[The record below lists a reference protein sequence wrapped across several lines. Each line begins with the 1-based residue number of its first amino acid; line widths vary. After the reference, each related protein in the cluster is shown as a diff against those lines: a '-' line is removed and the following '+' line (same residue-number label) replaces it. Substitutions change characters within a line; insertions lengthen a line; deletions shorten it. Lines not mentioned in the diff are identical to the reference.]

1 MHNIIRLS
9 SVLVLVAM
17 LSAALLTG
25 LHNLTEPVIRE
36 REEREYIEALE
47 KFFPDLDNFESETV
61 DGESFDLVY
70 DQEGELLGIM
80 ATVSTQ
86 GYDGTIRYNLAVDDE
101 GIIKGIIVTSHS
113 ETPGIGDV
121 ITTSDFQEQFIGKGY
136 DDQIQDGEDVD
147 AVSGATESTAA
158 MIGSIRRTVVTIGE
172 HFLGKEGASS
182 DIPSVEDGVYHG
194 SAEGTRG
201 TLTVEVEISE
211 GRLERIEVIEQN
223 ETDAYFVESYPLIP
237 EKIVEEQSLNVDTQT
252 GATLSAERIIFA
264 VENALKSTPVEEGS
278 GGDGTVE

>member
-158 MIGSIRRTVVTIGE
+158 MIGSIRRTVVNIGE
-172 HFLGKEGASS
+172 HFLGKEVASS

>member
-1 MHNIIRLS
+1 VHNIIRLS

-158 MIGSIRRTVVTIGE
+158 MIGSIRRTVVNIGE
-172 HFLGKEGASS
+172 HFLGKEVASS